1 MALNLL
7 EQLIKEFSGDKTGK
21 IAQALGESSPV
32 VEKALPAALAALVGA
47 LASKGASPSGA
58 AQVLELVQ
66 SGGFGAE
73 TFPGMAQMHRGS
85 EAVKDLM
92 DRGKSLVATL
102 LGDEAGDVSSWLASL
117 SGLGKDRARS
127 LLALLAPLVMGM
139 VGKQVENEHLNAEG
153 LMGLLAGQASHLQ
166 QAAPAGLAGL
176 LGLTSFSSL
185 GSGAVA
191 AGQAAAAT
199 SPLTMVMGIAAA
211 VLTLLLSHFM
221 PQYCAK
227 KGADV
232 AAVSPSAIVPAP
244 SKPVPTEPV
253 RTDPVLGAFGEAS
266 LPTGIVLNIPE
277 FGIEKQL
284 LGFIQD
290 AEKPVDSTTWFTFDR
305 LLFETG
311 SALLQASSTEQ
322 LTNIAE
328 ILKAFPE
335 VAVKIGGYTDNV
347 GNPQDNLKL
356 SLNRAVNTMQELVN
370 LGIDPSRMEAEGY
383 GDKYPVADNATEE
396 GRQKNRRI
404 DVRVTKK

>member
-1 MALNLL
+1 MEVEMAANLL

-21 IAQALGESSPV
+21 IAQVLGENSPV

-47 LASKGASPSGA
+47 LASKGASPAGA

-66 SGGFGAE
+66 SGDFGAE
-73 TFPGMAQMHRGS
+73 PLSGMAQVHRGS

-92 DRGKSLVATL
+92 DRGKTLVTTL
-102 LGDEAGDVSSWLASL
+102 LGEKAGDISNWLASL
-117 SGLGKDRARS
+117 SGLDKDRSRS

-139 VGKQVENEHLNAEG
+139 VAKQVKNEHLNAGG

-176 LGLTSFSSL
+176 LGLTSFSNL
-185 GSGAVA
+185 GTGAVA

-211 VLTLLLSHFM
+211 VLTLLLAYFM

-227 KGADV
+227 KGAEV
-232 AAVSPSAIVPAP
+232 AEVSAPAIVPAP
-244 SKPVPTEPV
+244 TAPV
-253 RTDPVLGAFGEAS
+253 RIDPVLGAFGEVS
-266 LPTGIVLNIPE
+266 LPNGIVLNIPE
-277 FGIEKQL
+277 LGIEKQL
-284 LGFIQD
+284 LGFIQN

-311 SALLQASSTEQ
+311 SALLQPSSTEQ

-347 GNPQDNLKL
+347 GNPQANLKL
-356 SLNRAVNTMQELVN
+356 SQNRAVNTRQELVN

-383 GDKYPVADNATEE
+383 GDKHPVADNATAE

-404 DVRVTKK
+404 DIRVTKK